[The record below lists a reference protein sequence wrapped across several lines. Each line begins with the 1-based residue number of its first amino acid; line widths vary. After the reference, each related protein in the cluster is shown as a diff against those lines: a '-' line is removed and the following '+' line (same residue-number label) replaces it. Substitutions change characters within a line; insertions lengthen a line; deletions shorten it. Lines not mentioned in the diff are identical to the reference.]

1 MSKQAELQNNLRKMR
16 EISMP
21 DKITNDKLAINVQGV
36 TKQFGT
42 LKALDT
48 VDLKARQS
56 KVTGLLGPNGA
67 GKSTLIKIM
76 TTLLSPDDG
85 RVMVD
90 GVDVLADPSEAR
102 KRIGLAGQYAAV
114 DDFLTGRETLYMVG
128 RLYGMD
134 SPQAKKR
141 SQELLERLDLVDAAD
156 RQTKTYS
163 GGMRRRLDLG
173 ASLVATPHVLF
184 LDEPT
189 TGLDPRTRL
198 QLWDI
203 IRDLVKQGV
212 TILLTTQYLE
222 EADALCDYIY
232 VVDHGKMIVEG
243 TAESLKS
250 SLGQDVIELRV
261 SDAQLARAKEVI
273 EQRLKTEVEVDDL
286 TQRLRVR
293 TTSGTDDLLAVAAE
307 LKKAKLTAEELSVHR
322 PSLDDVFLAVT
333 GHSAKETK

>member
-1 MSKQAELQNNLRKMR
+1 MKETASGER
-16 EISMP
+16 
-21 DKITNDKLAINVQGV
+21 AIHAQKV
-36 TKQFGT
+36 TVKFGT
-42 LKALDT
+42 LTALNK
-48 VDLKARQS
+48 VNLQAKHG

-67 GKSTLIKIM
+67 GKSTLIKVM
-76 TTLLSPDDG
+76 TTLLEPNEG
-85 RVMVD
+85 KVTVD
-90 GVDVLADPSEAR
+90 GVDVIKHPEEAR
-102 KRIGLAGQYAAV
+102 HRIGLAGQFAAV
-114 DDFLTGRETLYMVG
+114 DDFLTGRETLEMVA
-128 RLYGMD
+128 RLYGM
-134 SPQAKKR
+134 SRKEAKER
-141 SQELLERLDLVDAAD
+141 SKELLEKLDLTDAAD

-232 VVDHGKMIVEG
+232 VVDHGKMIAEG
-243 TAESLKS
+243 TAESLKK
-250 SLGQDVIELRV
+250 SLGQDIIEFKV
-261 SDAQLARAKEVI
+261 ADAKLPQAQETVTTAMKR
-273 EQRLKTEVEVDDL
+273 EVELDDL
-286 TQRLRVR
+286 TRRLRLR
-293 TTSGTDDLLAVAAE
+293 TKNGSEDLLLVAAA
-307 LKKAKLTAEELSVHR
+307 LKASRIKVEEISVHQ

-333 GHSAKETK
+333 GKQKGKKR

>member
-1 MSKQAELQNNLRKMR
+1 MDL
-16 EISMP
+16 
-21 DKITNDKLAINVQGV
+21 DKKTPAKDLAIEVKGI
-36 TKQFGT
+36 TKRFGDLT
-42 LKALDT
+42 ALNE
-48 VDLKARQS
+48 VNLEARHG

-67 GKSTLIKIM
+67 GKSTLIKVM
-76 TTLLSPDDG
+76 TTLLTPEAGS
-85 RVMVD
+85 VMVD
-90 GVDVLADPSEAR
+90 GVDVLADPGEAR
-102 KRIGLAGQYAAV
+102 TRIGLAGQFAAV
-114 DDFLTGRETLYMVG
+114 DDFLTGRETLEMVA
-128 RLYGMD
+128 RLYGIG
-134 SPQAKKR
+134 KKEAQKR
-141 SQELLERLDLVDAAD
+141 TKDLLERLDLTDAAD

-173 ASLVATPHVLF
+173 ATLVATPHVLF

-243 TAESLKS
+243 TAESLKR
-250 SLGQDVIELRV
+250 SLGQDVIELKV
-261 SDAQLARAKEVI
+261 DDAKLTKAKEAI
-273 EQRLKTEVEVDDL
+273 EQKMKREVEVDDL
-286 TQRLRVR
+286 TRRLRLR
-293 TTSGTDDLLAVAAE
+293 TTEGADDLLSVAGV
-307 LKKAKLTAEELSVHR
+307 LKSAKIKAEELSLHR

-333 GHSAKETK
+333 GHKGEEEEA